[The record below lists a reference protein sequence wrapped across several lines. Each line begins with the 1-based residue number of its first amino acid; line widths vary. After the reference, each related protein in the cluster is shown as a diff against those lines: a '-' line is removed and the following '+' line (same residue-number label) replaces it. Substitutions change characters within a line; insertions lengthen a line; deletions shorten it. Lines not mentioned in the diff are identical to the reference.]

1 MNEVNLKIISRYI
14 LMDSDIP
21 KSGCIAIE
29 KKVRST
35 QPVPPTLSPRSIDPQ
50 TGGSEWKLVVPMS
63 KR

>member
-1 MNEVNLKIISRYI
+1 MNE
-14 LMDSDIP
+14 MDSDIP